1 MRIATGMTLLLL
13 LTAAGC
19 GDDDQDSGLL
29 SLTAMRSLGLENQP
43 LGSLTIPLSL
53 SCVKR

>member
-1 MRIATGMTLLLL
+1 MRRIA
-13 LTAAGC
+13 
-19 GDDDQDSGLL
+19 
-29 SLTAMRSLGLENQP
+29 AMRSLGLENQP